1 MKEEDIK
8 ELLKTTKIQWK
19 KFYGFATVSNPQETI
34 ARIFDEIEIQEYQ
47 QKHTKFSLFISK
59 KKGRKIFLEDT
70 IKESL
75 IDYDIPKAK
84 Y

>member
-34 ARIFDEIEIQEYQ
+34 ARIFDEIEI
-47 QKHTKFSLFISK
+47 
-59 KKGRKIFLEDT
+59 
-70 IKESL
+70 
-75 IDYDIPKAK
+75 
-84 Y
+84 